1 MSCFTFTWQDNLTL
15 FCCSARDRWP
25 TSVGRTSP
33 PPSSTTH
40 LHSPQVPPPPQA
52 EGRKIFWALK
62 VLIRV
67 DPPETTNG
75 LVSSPLM
82 MILTSPEVTSLD
94 WANNNIKTSSR
105 MINVNATIEVMITEL
120 I

>member
-1 MSCFTFTWQDNLTL
+1 QESLTFP
-15 FCCSARDRWP
+15 CCSARLKWP

-40 LHSPQVPPPPQA
+40 RHSPQVPPPPQA
-52 EGRKIFWALK
+52 DGRKIFLLLK
-62 VLIRV
+62 VLIKV
-67 DPPETTNG
+67 DPPATTTG
-75 LVSSPLM
+75 FSSSPLM
-82 MILTSPEVTSLD
+82 TILTSPDVTSFD

-105 MINVNATIEVMITEL
+105 MINVNATTEVMITEL